1 MQGFIIFDNFG
12 HLYPEFAKHME
23 AWLMNGKI
31 KYREEIIEGLQ
42 KAPAAFIGLL
52 KGENFSKLVIK
63 IAG

>member
-1 MQGFIIFDNFG
+1 
-12 HLYPEFAKHME
+12 ME

-31 KYREEIIEGLQ
+31 KYREEIIEGLE

-52 KGENFSKLVIK
+52 KGDNFGKLVIK